1 MLVTTSL
8 SDFSV
13 NIFFNLL
20 LLLMVFEQVNKH
32 SSQLAKLARFISPC
46 AKFLVLALRSAFP
59 PVMGEKV
66 APKLRTGSVPASA
79 LLTA

>member
-32 SSQLAKLARFISPC
+32 SSQLAKLALHLSLC
-46 AKFLVLALRSAFP
+46 
-59 PVMGEKV
+59 
-66 APKLRTGSVPASA
+66 
-79 LLTA
+79 